1 MSGAVE
7 ERTVRYIAEPVRDEV
22 AEPAI
27 TPGKA
32 SVTVAVQAHSFRGPM
47 PPPDHLA
54 QYDCIVPDAG
64 RLIVEEFQ
72 INGEHARK
80 IESLSLHGSIR
91 KDIRA
96 QFIAGFLVL
105 IGFGL
110 VYELAEHGHDGVA
123 IAVAVTLLVSVL
135 TAFLTGTV
143 MRANGDIGIKEALG
157 D

>member
-1 MSGAVE
+1 MNEIARDSK
-7 ERTVRYIAEPVRDEV
+7 VRYIAEPVPADV
-22 AEPAI
+22 AEPVIAA
-27 TPGKA
+27 GKA
-32 SVTVAVQAHSFRGPM
+32 SVTVAVQTHSFRGPM
-47 PPPDHLA
+47 PPPEHLA
-54 QYDCIVPDAG
+54 QYDRIVPGAG

-72 INGEHARK
+72 MNSQHARE
-80 IESLSLHGSIR
+80 IETLGLRGSIR

-110 VYELAEHGHDGVA
+110 VYGLAEHNHDGVA

-143 MRANGDIGIKEALG
+143 MRGKGDAGIKEAV
-157 D
+157 DN